1 MKKRNAN
8 NGACGA
14 LVAGLL
20 VCLLAPGV
28 LSAAKTDVSEPS
40 FFDKH
45 KTYTDELYVL
55 KDYLEFTVFDLSQMQ
70 VVDTSGTAKYV
81 PEEQQEKMA
90 EELTGDLPEPVQVQ
104 TSSETEIRQA
114 IDAAPKLFF
123 AALKH
128 QIQDKKVPVTL
139 YATGAPD
146 YANPIKLYIKIK
158 EIRLQPVEI
167 SKTGEYFQPVVV
179 RIYGQIKDK
188 RSGKILIRYYDSAQ
202 TRFVLKKKQA
212 TMAFELVAEDLMGGL
227 AGFLKT
233 RY

>member
-1 MKKRNAN
+1 MKKPNVN
-8 NGACGA
+8 KDCCGA
-14 LVAGLL
+14 LIVGL
-20 VCLLAPGV
+20 VVGS
-28 LSAAKTDVSEPS
+28 LSMGGLNSAEAAVSEPA

-70 VVDTSGTAKYV
+70 VVDKSGTAKYV
-81 PEEQQEKMA
+81 PEEQKEKA
-90 EELTGDLPEPVQVQ
+90 VEDLTGDLPQLGQVQ
-104 TSSETEIRQA
+104 TSAEAEIRQA
-114 IDAAPKLFF
+114 VDAVPKLFF

-158 EIRLQPVEI
+158 EIHLLPVEI
-167 SKTGEYFQPVVV
+167 SKTGEYFQPLIV
-179 RIYGQIKDK
+179 RVYGQIKDK
-188 RSGKILIRYYDSAQ
+188 RSGKILIRYYDTAQ
-202 TRFVLKKKQA
+202 TRFALKKKQA
-212 TMAFELVAEDLMGGL
+212 NAAFELVAEDLMGGL
-227 AGFLKT
+227 AEFLKT

>member
-1 MKKRNAN
+1 MKKPNAN
-8 NGACGA
+8 NGGGA
-14 LVAGLL
+14 LVAGL
-20 VCLLAPGV
+20 VMCLLSFGV
-28 LSAAKTDVSEPS
+28 LEATKAAVVSEPS

-70 VVDTSGTAKYV
+70 VVDRSGTAKYV
-81 PEEQQEKMA
+81 PEEQKEKTV
-90 EELTGDLPEPVQVQ
+90 EELAGDLPTLGLVQ

-158 EIRLQPVEI
+158 EVLLHPVEI
-167 SKTGEYFQPVVV
+167 SKTGEYFQPLVV

-202 TRFVLKKKQA
+202 TRFALKKKQA
-212 TMAFELVAEDLMGGL
+212 NAAFDMVARDLMGGL
-227 AGFLKT
+227 AEFLKT